1 MASPKELTTNGVVDL
16 YSRRKKP
23 PKLSVMKLDRETILI
38 EGDPAA
44 LEFLGRYI
52 LAHSRGDMNDC
63 GNGLNPRGAGSVW
76 FTKDSTLGF
85 YLHRLPCPKG
95 LVAHKKLGR
104 NRKEK

>member
-1 MASPKELTTNGVVDL
+1 MASPRELTTNDLIDL

-23 PKLSVMKLDRETILI
+23 PKLTVMKLDRETVLI

-52 LAHSRGDMNDC
+52 VAHSHGDKNDC
-63 GNGLNPRGAGSVW
+63 GNGLDPRGAGSVW

-85 YLHRLPCPKG
+85 YLHRLPCPDG
-95 LVAHKKLGR
+95 MIARERLRKK
-104 NRKEK
+104 RKTK